1 MAIETPLPALDPAA
15 LDDLRKTLSGP
26 LLRPG
31 DPGFDDARRVFNAMI
46 DRRPAVIIRPAGSGD
61 IRRAVAFAQENRLPV
76 SVKGG
81 GHNVAGSAVS
91 AGGLMLDCS
100 GMRDVQVD
108 AGRRTAVAGAGA
120 LLADLDQAT
129 QAHGLATPL
138 GVVSVTGIAGLTL
151 GGGIGWLNGK
161 HGLACDNVLTAD
173 VVTSDG
179 RLLTVSQDEHADLY
193 WAIRGG
199 GGNFGVVTSFT
210 YRLHPVGRVLAG
222 GLSYP
227 AERTREVLR
236 FYPEFAASCP
246 DELSMSA
253 SLGNDDSGRAVFGVA
268 LCWSGDQDGLESAL
282 RPLCD
287 LGPALD
293 EVVTTEYGAW
303 QSAHDEGF
311 PLGQHHYWKS
321 SFVTDLTD
329 DAIDVLL
336 HFAAGKPSP
345 ASAIGLQQLHGA
357 AARVAPAATAFP
369 HRRSQSELLIL
380 AVWADPADT
389 ERNVAWARDFFE
401 AMQPFAARG
410 VYVNDLGEE
419 EGNRVRAAYGANYD
433 RLAAIKAAYDPTNV
447 FRSNQNIRPVAL
459 AASLAPIAPGA
470 HAPAGC
476 AD

>member
-1 MAIETPLPALDPAA
+1 MAIETPLPALDPAV
-15 LDDLRKTLSGP
+15 LDHLRTALSGP
-26 LLRPG
+26 LLRPE
-31 DPGFDDARRVFNAMI
+31 DPGYDDARKIFNAMI
-46 DRRPAVIIRPAGSGD
+46 DRRPAVIIRPAGPED
-61 IRRAVAFAQENRLPV
+61 IRRAVTFAQNNRLPV

-100 GMRDVQVD
+100 GMKDVQVD
-108 AGRRTAVAGAGA
+108 SRRRIAVAGAGA

-129 QAHGLATPL
+129 QAYGLATPL

-161 HGLACDNVLTAD
+161 HGLACDNVLAADIVTA
-173 VVTSDG
+173 DG
-179 RLLTVSQDEHADLY
+179 RLLTVSPDEHADLY
-193 WAIRGG
+193 WGIRGG

-227 AERTREVLR
+227 AERTKEVLR

-253 SLGNDDSGRAVFGVA
+253 SLGNDDSGRPVFGVA
-268 LCWSGDQDGLESAL
+268 LCWSGEQEELDSAL
-282 RPLCD
+282 RPLRD
-287 LGPALD
+287 LGPD
-293 EVVTTEYGAW
+293 VEQVVPTEYGAW

-311 PLGQHHYWKS
+311 PLGQYHYWKS
-321 SFVTDLTD
+321 SFVTDFTD

-336 HFAAGKPSP
+336 HFAAEKPSA
-345 ASAIGLQQLHGA
+345 ASAIGMQQLHGA
-357 AARVAPAATAFP
+357 AARVAPEATAFP
-369 HRRSQSELLIL
+369 HRRSQSELLVL
-380 AVWADPADT
+380 AVWADPAET
-389 ERNVAWARDFFE
+389 ERNVAWARAFFE

-419 EGNRVRAAYGANYD
+419 EGDRVRAAYGANYD
-433 RLAAIKAAYDPTNV
+433 RLAAIKAAYDPTNI
-447 FRSNQNIRPVAL
+447 FRSNQNIRP
-459 AASLAPIAPGA
+459 AA
-470 HAPAGC
+470 
-476 AD
+476 

>member
-1 MAIETPLPALDPAA
+1 MAVETPPPALDPAVLDGLSKA
-15 LDDLRKTLSGP
+15 LVGA
-26 LLRPG
+26 LLRPEEAG
-31 DPGFDDARRVFNAMI
+31 YDDARKIFNAMI
-46 DRRPAVIIRPAGSGD
+46 DRRPAVIIRPAGSED
-61 IRRAVAFAQENRLPV
+61 IRRAVTFARENRLPV

-100 GMRDVQVD
+100 GMKDVQVD
-108 AGRRTAVAGAGA
+108 SGRRIAVAGAGA

-161 HGLACDNVLTAD
+161 HGLACDNVIAAEIVTAD
-173 VVTSDG
+173 G
-179 RLLTVSQDEHADLY
+179 RVLTVSPDEHADLY

-222 GLSYP
+222 GLLYP
-227 AERTREVLR
+227 AERTREALR

-253 SLGNDDSGRAVFGVA
+253 SLGNDDSGRPVFGVA
-268 LCWSGDQDGLESAL
+268 LCWSGNPKEAEAAL
-282 RPLCD
+282 QPLRD
-287 LGPALD
+287 LGPELD
-293 EVVTTEYGAW
+293 EVAPTQYCAW
-303 QSAHDEGF
+303 QSAHDAGF
-311 PLGQHHYWKS
+311 PSGQNHYWKS
-321 SFVTDLTD
+321 SFITEFTD
-329 DAIDVLL
+329 DAVDVLL
-336 HFAAGKPSP
+336 HFSAEKPSA
-345 ASAIGLQQLHGA
+345 ASGIGMQQLHGS

-380 AVWADPADT
+380 AAWADPAET

-419 EGNRVRAAYGANYD
+419 EGDRVRAAYGANYD
-433 RLAAIKAAYDPTNV
+433 RLAAIKAVYDPTNL
-447 FRSNQNIRPVAL
+447 FRSNQNIRP
-459 AASLAPIAPGA
+459 IA
-470 HAPAGC
+470 
-476 AD
+476 